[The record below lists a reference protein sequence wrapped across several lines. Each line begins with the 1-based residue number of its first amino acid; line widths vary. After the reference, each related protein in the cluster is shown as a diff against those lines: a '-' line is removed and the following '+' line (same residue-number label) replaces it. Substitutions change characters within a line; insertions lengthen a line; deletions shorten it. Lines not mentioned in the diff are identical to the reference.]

1 MSARDPLPVFAA
13 VGIELEYM
21 IVDARSLDVRPI
33 ADRALEAL
41 AGHPA
46 ADVERGE
53 LGWSNE
59 LVLHV
64 IEVKNLA
71 PSPSLEPLAAA
82 FQHEI
87 GEMNRVLAPLDARL
101 MPTGMHAWM
110 DPRTE
115 TRLWP
120 RDNAEIYR
128 TFDRLFDCRR
138 HGWANLQSMH
148 VNLPFAGD
156 EQFRRLHAAIRVA
169 LPLVPALAASSPV
182 ADGERKR
189 ALDYRLDVYRS
200 NADRF
205 PSIAGRVVPENIG
218 TRHDYQAEILAPM
231 YREVAPH
238 DPRRVLQHEWL
249 NSRGAIARFDRS
261 AIEIRVADAQECPRV
276 DLAIA
281 TAIVGVVRMLYGE
294 RWCPL
299 ERQEAMTTGTL
310 AAILD
315 ACIRDADRARI
326 DDAAY
331 LALFGLPDASC
342 SVAQLWAYLIDA
354 VDDYPID
361 AGARDALDVIARRG
375 PLARRIL
382 DTLGDD
388 VTRDRL
394 HDVYG
399 ELCDCLARGEMF
411 AAA

>member
-13 VGIELEYM
+13 VSIELEYM

-128 TFDRLFDCRR
+128 AFDRLFDCRR

-148 VNLPFAGD
+148 INLPFADDD
-156 EQFRRLHAAIRVA
+156 EFARLHAAVRLI
-169 LPLVPALAASSPV
+169 LPLIPALAASSPF
-182 ADGERKR
+182 ADGQRKPF
-189 ALDYRLDVYRS
+189 LDYRIEVYRTNS
-200 NADRF
+200 DRVSSITGMVIPDNARDH
-205 PSIAGRVVPENIG
+205 V
-218 TRHDYQAEILAPM
+218 DYQTGVLEPM
-231 YREVAPH
+231 YRDIAPD
-238 DPRRVLQHEWL
+238 DPERVLQHEWL
-249 NSRGAIARFDRS
+249 NARGAIARFDRS
-261 AIEIRVADAQECPRV
+261 AIEIRLCYTQECPRADV
-276 DLAIA
+276 AIA
-281 TAIVGVVRMLYGE
+281 AIVAAVARALFEE
-294 RWCPL
+294 RWQP
-299 ERQEAMTTGTL
+299 
-310 AAILD
+310 LD
-315 ACIRDADRARI
+315 A
-326 DDAAY
+326 
-331 LALFGLPDASC
+331 
-342 SVAQLWAYLIDA
+342 QQ
-354 VDDYPID
+354 
-361 AGARDALDVIARRG
+361 
-375 PLARRIL
+375 
-382 DTLGDD
+382 
-388 VTRDRL
+388 
-394 HDVYG
+394 
-399 ELCDCLARGEMF
+399 
-411 AAA
+411 